1 MSNGERRAVYT
12 ICPRGEGKKDF
23 WLRIGTMWTNRDGSF
38 TITLDALPLGDRL
51 VIREEQPRDEQQ
63 GSGGGNGNGGGLQRR
78 GNGNGQQRQAA
89 PPPRRNDDFDYQ
101 SRGPSDD
108 EIPF

>member
-1 MSNGERRAVYT
+1 MSTERRAVYT

-38 TITLDALPLGDRL
+38 TITLDALPLTDRL
-51 VIREEQPRDEQQ
+51 VIREEQPRDEQP
-63 GSGGGNGNGGGLQRR
+63 GGGNGGGAPRRAGNGGGAPRAAR
-78 GNGNGQQRQAA
+78 GRQEQAQ
-89 PPPRRNDDFDYQ
+89 DDFDYQ
-101 SRGPSDD
+101 GRSGRPSDD